1 MEDTNRT
8 LLFAL
13 LFGEEKEKTKQEIN
27 KEVNQ
32 RILFDLFLKE
42 QYKKQLNFNETK
54 RIAINRFGSY
64 FTDLKEFII
73 IKSLENGNKFP
84 LEDLAFNIDMKV
96 CFEKTDRYGY
106 GSVSRNYAKEF
117 FEWAK
122 EKAKEMGMPKNTFKT
137 IHDTKI
143 VARNMFRDW
152 YRQFETSE
160 EMLNWLE
167 GENDI
172 MLK

>member
-1 MEDTNRT
+1 MEDTNKT

-13 LFGEEKEKTKQEIN
+13 LFGEEKEKTKHEIN

-32 RILFDLFLKE
+32 RILFELFLREKFENNDVDKMYNELKE
-42 QYKKQLNFNETK
+42 QDHNVENHKKLSERLLECNKSGIISLNDLT
-54 RIAINRFGSY
+54 RF
-64 FTDLKEFII
+64 
-73 IKSLENGNKFP
+73 
-84 LEDLAFNIDMKV
+84 IDMNKN
-96 CFEKTDRYGY
+96 FEKTDRYGY

-137 IHDTKI
+137 IHGTKVI
-143 VARNMFRDW
+143 ARNMFANW
-152 YRQFETSE
+152 YKRFKTTE
-160 EMLNWLE
+160 EMVNWFTQ
-167 GENDI
+167 ENDI

>member
-1 MEDTNRT
+1 MEQT
-8 LLFAL
+8 
-13 LFGEEKEKTKQEIN
+13 QVQIN
-27 KEVNQ
+27 QQIIFE
-32 RILFDLFLKE
+32 LFLKE
-42 QYKKQLNFNETK
+42 QYKKQLNFNQTK
-54 RIAINRFGSY
+54 RIGINKFGSWY
-64 FTDLKEFII
+64 ADLKEFIMI
-73 IKSLENGNKFP
+73 MSLENGNKFP

-96 CFEKTDRYGY
+96 CFEKTDRYGC

-122 EKAKEMGMPKNTFKT
+122 KKSVEMGIPKNTFKT
-137 IHDTKI
+137 ICDTKI
-143 VARNMFRDW
+143 LARNMFANW

-167 GENDI
+167 EENDI